1 MYDRF
6 HNFTVLIL
14 NVHRSIQKIKTEE
27 MAEFDLKAPHVSC
40 LYYLYK
46 EGSLTATELC
56 EICHED
62 KSYVSHS
69 LKFLEANGYVQ
80 CDSSARKRYNAP
92 FSLAEKGKE
101 LGRRIVEKIDAV
113 LLSAGNGVDD
123 GERDIFY
130 KSLLKISNNLEAIC
144 EKYN

>member
-1 MYDRF
+1 MQERF
-6 HNFTVLIL
+6 KEFTVLIA
-14 NVHRSIQKIKTEE
+14 NINRCIYKIKAEE
-27 MAEFDLKAPHVSC
+27 MADFNLKSSHVSC

-46 EGSLTATELC
+46 DGSLTATELC